1 MSSAPRTLA
10 FSGSSRAG
18 SLNLRLLHEAAAAC
32 RATGSEVT
40 SIRLIDFP
48 LPIYDGDFEDAH
60 GVPENAR
67 RLAAL
72 ITEHPALLIATPE
85 YNATF
90 PPALANAI
98 TWATRVGHNPF
109 SGKVAALL
117 GASPGAF
124 GGLRAVAALR
134 AVLTHLGVHVIPQ
147 QALLPAADT
156 AFDAAGQLTHE
167 RTRTSVRGLAEA
179 LVTTASRLRD
189 PRA

>member
-1 MSSAPRTLA
+1 MSSAPRILA

-32 RATGSEVT
+32 RATGSDVT
-40 SIRLIDFP
+40 SIRLTDFP

-60 GVPENAR
+60 GVPEDAR

-98 TWATRVGHNPF
+98 TWATRVGHNTNH
-109 SGKVAALL
+109 
-117 GASPGAF
+117 
-124 GGLRAVAALR
+124 AV
-134 AVLTHLGVHVIPQ
+134 HLSRRHHGH
-147 QALLPAADT
+147 
-156 AFDAAGQLTHE
+156 
-167 RTRTSVRGLAEA
+167 RG
-179 LVTTASRLRD
+179 
-189 PRA
+189 

>member
-1 MSSAPRTLA
+1 MSSAPRILA
-10 FSGSSRAG
+10 FSGSSRVG
-18 SLNLRLLHEAAAAC
+18 SLNLRLLTEAAAAC
-32 RATGSEVT
+32 RAAGSEVT
-40 SIRLIDFP
+40 ALRLTDFP
-48 LPIYDGDFEDAH
+48 LPIYDGDLEDAH
-60 GVPENAR
+60 GVPENAQ

-72 ITEHPALLIATPE
+72 ITEYPALLIATPE

-117 GASPGAF
+117 GASPGVF

-147 QALLPAADT
+147 QVLLPAADQ
-156 AFDAAGQLTHE
+156 AFDAAGQLIQE
-167 RTRTSVRGLAEA
+167 RTRTSLRGLAEA
-179 LVTTASRLRD
+179 LVTTTSRLRD
-189 PRA
+189 PRT